1 MAVAACAL
9 AMDAMASAPKDVIG
23 SRFALANRC
32 LAIESLGR
40 HRFVAAGGADGYRA
54 DRRTKRRSMA
64 FFAKPTGLGTYLLY
78 DRDRKLVSLSG
89 RGRVGR
95 AGDPGRVSEWSPR
108 RISPRAFSLRSTV
121 DGRQLAVAAGG
132 DLVLTGAR
140 SRGGARAFAFLKNRG
155 CRRYPEAALGASGR
169 PFRGTSRRRKLFGFA
184 DPHLH
189 ITADMRAGGR
199 VIHGEAFDRFGITRA
214 LGRDERDHGPDGA
227 LDATGN
233 LLRNGSP
240 VGTHDTHGW
249 PTFAGWPVHDTYT
262 HQQTYYMWL
271 KRAWAAGE
279 RLVVAQTVEDE
290 PLCRIEPLRS
300 HSCDETATI
309 RLEVRRLRAL
319 QAYIDAQS
327 GGPRRGWFR
336 LVYSPRQ
343 ARRAI
348 MRGKLAVLIGVES
361 SNPFGCRLEN
371 GQPKC
376 KQSDI
381 DRGIGLLK
389 GFGVRSIFPAHWVD
403 NALAG
408 AALEEGDKG
417 SFISA
422 MQLSYTGFP
431 FQTGPCPE
439 AGQGSSCN
447 SKGLTDLGDYAIR
460 ALMSSHMLIE
470 ADHLSERARESV
482 LQIAEQRHYPLISSH
497 TNTGGF
503 WTDSDLRRLFAL
515 GGYATARIDDADK
528 LPAAINRYR
537 QFKSPNRYLGI
548 GLGSDTGGFNELPAA
563 PKTPLAYPFRPY
575 RGHVVFSRQRTGT
588 RTFDLNEDGVAHYG
602 LLPDLLAKTQTEP
615 HGRAALGLL
624 FHSAEAYLETW
635 NRAVMTR

>member
-1 MAVAACAL
+1 VKYALAVLVMLVAA
-9 AMDAMASAPKDVIG
+9 ASAHASPLPGCYVIHG
-23 SRFALANRC
+23 QRLY
-32 LAIESLGR
+32 L
-40 HRFVAAGGADGYRA
+40 
-54 DRRTKRRSMA
+54 
-64 FFAKPTGLGTYLLY
+64 KPATLTTYFT
-78 DRDRKLVSLSG
+78 
-89 RGRVGR
+89 
-95 AGDPGRVSEWSPR
+95 W
-108 RISPRAFSLRSTV
+108 
-121 DGRQLAVAAGG
+121 DGRS
-132 DLVLTGAR
+132 R
-140 SRGGARAFAFLKNRG
+140 SGEVPFKRGERFKRARG
-155 CRRYPEAALGASGR
+155 CTPYPEAELGATGSTFKGKR
-169 PFRGTSRRRKLFGFA
+169 RDGTVLGFA
-184 DPHLH
+184 DPHVHVTSDL
-189 ITADMRAGGR
+189 RAGGM
-199 VIHGEAFDRFGITRA
+199 VISGETFDRFGIPEA
-214 LGRDERDHGPDGA
+214 LGHDADVHGPNGSEDV
-227 LDATGN
+227 TGN
-233 LLRNGSP
+233 LLRTGNP
-240 VGTHDTHGW
+240 AGTHDTHGW
-249 PTFAGWPVHDTYT
+249 PSFEGWPANDTYT
-262 HQQTYYMWL
+262 HQQIYWRWL
-271 KRAWAAGE
+271 QRSWLAGE
-279 RLVVAQTVEDE
+279 RLINAMVVEDE
-290 PLCRIEPLRS
+290 PLCNIEPRKN

-309 RLEVRRLRAL
+309 ELSVKHLRDL
-319 QAYIDAQS
+319 QDYIDAQY
-327 GGPRRGWFR
+327 GGRGRGFFR
-336 LVYSPRQ
+336 LVYDPQ
-343 ARRAI
+343 TARRVI
-348 MRGKLAVLIGVES
+348 ERGKLAVLIGVES

-408 AALEEGDKG
+408 AALEEGAKG

-439 AGQGSSCN
+439 PEQGSSCN

-575 RGHVVFSRQRTGT
+575 RGHVVFSRQQTGT
-588 RTFDLNEDGVAHYG
+588 RTFDFNLDGVAHYG
-602 LLPDLLAKTQTEP
+602 LLPDLLAKAQTEP

-635 NRAVMTR
+635 NRAVATR